1 MIVKFPKIQKLAHFS
16 LPNDKEVKLNRE
28 FLQESS
34 DNIINEVNNPTPSLF
49 ISSPTSCSRHFV
61 FRSPARKKE
70 FLQSDASRW
79 EIKKK
84 EKEREKKRKSHLIRK
99 ARRYVEEKLNIET
112 RQGIAQRK
120 ELHIPHSLDSRVSW
134 KIYGKFS
141 DVEQRFR
148 REKRQI
154 TIGYIVYSYI
164 VYNSL

>member
-1 MIVKFPKIQKLAHFS
+1 M
-16 LPNDKEVKLNRE
+16 
-28 FLQESS
+28 
-34 DNIINEVNNPTPSLF
+34 
-49 ISSPTSCSRHFV
+49 
-61 FRSPARKKE
+61 
-70 FLQSDASRW
+70 
-79 EIKKK
+79 
-84 EKEREKKRKSHLIRK
+84 
-99 ARRYVEEKLNIET
+99 EEKLNIET
-112 RQGIAQRK
+112 HQGIAQRK

>member
-1 MIVKFPKIQKLAHFS
+1 M
-16 LPNDKEVKLNRE
+16 
-28 FLQESS
+28 
-34 DNIINEVNNPTPSLF
+34 NNPTPSPF

-70 FLQSDASRW
+70 FLQSDASGW
-79 EIKKK
+79 KIKKK
-84 EKEREKKRKSHLIRK
+84 RTREKKKKKRKSHLIRK

-120 ELHIPHSLDSRVSW
+120 ELHILHSLDSRVSW
-134 KIYGKFS
+134 KIYDKFS

-148 REKRQI
+148 REKRRI
-154 TIGYIVYSYI
+154 TISYIVYSYI